1 MPAKKIL
8 IVEDEQVVVSVLT
21 TRLEALGYEII
32 VAIDGEEALQKTEKE
47 KPDLIILDIM
57 LPKMDGF
64 RVCRILKYD
73 GRYKNIPIIVLTAR
87 SQEKDKEVGMD
98 VGADVYITKPYKAE
112 ELIDAVEKYLKKD

>member
-8 IVEDEQVVVSVLT
+8 IVEDEPVVVSVLT